1 MKTKIYSI
9 LIALIVCFST
19 YANGN
24 FNLEKAEQA
33 YAAAEYDTALETYN
47 SALDMGYESAD
58 LYYNVAN
65 CYYRKGEIAASI
77 LNYERALKLDPSHE
91 DAQHNLEL
99 AQLKT
104 VDKIDVIGSVFFVN
118 WWNAICNIASANEWA
133 VISIIFFIL
142 ALISLSLYIFVRK
155 LWIRKVG
162 FSVSL
167 IALFFTVISLLSA
180 NSRYNVETSN
190 TSAIVFMQTVTVKSS
205 PDNSGNDL
213 FILHEGTKVNI
224 KSTLGDWVEINTL
237 DGNSGWMPAN
247 SIEII

>member
-9 LIALIVCFST
+9 LIALIVCFNA
-19 YANGN
+19 YAIGD

-33 YAAAEYDTALETYN
+33 YAAAEYDTALEVYN

-65 CYYRKGEIAASI
+65 CYYRKGELAASI
-77 LNYERALKLDPSHE
+77 FNYERALKLEPSHE

-104 VDKIDVIGSVFFVN
+104 VDKIDVIGSVFFVE
-118 WWNAICNIASANEWA
+118 WWNAVCNIASANTWA
-133 VISIIFFIL
+133 IISIILFVIS
-142 ALISLSLYIFVRK
+142 LISLSIYIFVRK
-155 LWIRKVG
+155 LWLRKVG
-162 FSVSL
+162 F
-167 IALFFTVISLLSA
+167 TVAVVVLLLTIISILCA
-180 NSRYNVETSN
+180 YTRYEVETSK
-190 TSAIVFMQTVTVKSS
+190 SEAIVFSQTVTIKSS

-237 DGNSGWMPAN
+237 DGNSGWMPA
-247 SIEII
+247 SAIEVI

>member
-9 LIALIVCFST
+9 LIAFIVCFNT
-19 YANGN
+19 YAIGD

-33 YAAAEYDTALETYN
+33 YAATEYDKALEVYN
-47 SALDMGYESAD
+47 SALEMGYESAD

-65 CYYRKGEIAASI
+65 CYYRKGELAASI

-118 WWNAICNIASANEWA
+118 WWNAICNIASANTWA
-133 VISIIFFIL
+133 VISIIFFIV

-155 LWIRKVG
+155 LWVRKVG

-167 IALFFTVISLLSA
+167 VALFFTVISLCSA

-190 TSAIVFMQTVTVKSS
+190 ASAIVFMQTVTVKSS

-237 DGNSGWMPAN
+237 DGNSGWMPAS
-247 SIEII
+247 SIEVI